1 MHNYGFLLV
10 NAHQILLKMIAFAY
24 SLDMPAGQLRTD
36 RQRLRSD
43 DIVAISPAF
52 CSSILIKGL
61 GWGLG

>member
-1 MHNYGFLLV
+1 M